1 VRTEAKDVAERA
13 RRLLDLWREWRERY
27 GRKGGSA
34 HILGLLD
41 LLFERPVL
49 TVPLVKDR
57 LGITHA
63 WANRLVQRLE
73 EDGILTPVSE
83 RKRNRLYAAK
93 EILEILEEARNA

>member
-1 VRTEAKDVAERA
+1 M
-13 RRLLDLWREWRERY
+13 
-27 GRKGGSA
+27 
-34 HILGLLD
+34 
-41 LLFERPVL
+41 L

-93 EILEILEEARNA
+93 AILEILEEARHA

>member
-1 VRTEAKDVAERA
+1 M
-13 RRLLDLWREWRERY
+13 
-27 GRKGGSA
+27 
-34 HILGLLD
+34 
-41 LLFERPVL
+41 

-93 EILEILEEARNA
+93 EILEILEEARHA